1 MGETEKIRV
10 LISDDVPETRE
21 NIRRLLQFESDIEVV
36 ATVKNGKEAI
46 QLAQEL
52 SPDVVL
58 MDINMPD
65 IDGIKATELIRQ
77 KHPFVQVVILSV
89 QDDQNYMRRAL
100 QVGARDFL
108 AKPPQPDD
116 LIHAVR
122 RAGKVAW
129 DERAKNLQAAPV
141 GLMSYPQTG
150 SKSTS
155 RGKIILVYSPKGGSG
170 CTTIAV
176 NLAICLHNEE
186 TRVAIVDANF
196 QFGDVAIFMNEHGKN
211 TILDLAVQAD
221 EIDQELISE
230 VMTINSTSGVHILA
244 SPPSPENAEKITA
257 EQFTKVLRQLQ
268 QMYAYVIVDASAHL
282 TDITLAII
290 DACDAIVL
298 LTIQDIPSIKNNR
311 IFLDLLQTLA
321 VPAQKVT
328 FVMNRFDKRIPITP
342 ERVSTN
348 IRQKISAVIPLDEQ
362 TVINAVNKGVPF
374 MVDNKNSPA
383 AKGVYSLAEVLKE
396 TLMAKDSEEKGKSPS
411 GVN

>member
-1 MGETEKIRV
+1 M
-10 LISDDVPETRE
+10 
-21 NIRRLLQFESDIEVV
+21 
-36 ATVKNGKEAI
+36 
-46 QLAQEL
+46 
-52 SPDVVL
+52 
-58 MDINMPD
+58 
-65 IDGIKATELIRQ
+65 
-77 KHPFVQVVILSV
+77 
-89 QDDQNYMRRAL
+89 
-100 QVGARDFL
+100 
-108 AKPPQPDD
+108 
-116 LIHAVR
+116 
-122 RAGKVAW
+122 
-129 DERAKNLQAAPV
+129 
-141 GLMSYPQTG
+141 
-150 SKSTS
+150 
-155 RGKIILVYSPKGGSG
+155 
-170 CTTIAV
+170 
-176 NLAICLHNEE
+176 
-186 TRVAIVDANF
+186 AIVDANF

-282 TDITLAII
+282 TDITLSII

-298 LTIQDIPSIKNNR
+298 ITIQDIPSIKNNR

-383 AKGVYSLAEVLKE
+383 AKGIYSLAEVLKE
-396 TLMAKDSEEKGKSPS
+396 NLMAKDSEEQGKSPS
-411 GVN
+411 GVH

>member
-1 MGETEKIRV
+1 MGEPEKIRV

-46 QLAQEL
+46 QLAEEL

-65 IDGIKATELIRQ
+65 IDGIKATEQIRQ

-141 GLMSYPQTG
+141 GLMSYPQAG

-290 DACDAIVL
+290 DTCDAIVL
-298 LTIQDIPSIKNNR
+298 ITIQDIPSIKNNR

-411 GVN
+411 GVH